1 MNELLSQKGMVLQ
14 NEWWENEMSNY
25 CVSAKQWTHQKK
37 IKWFVENMTQKC
49 KHFGWL
55 NCVSNIGSIKKRRQK
70 NGIDE
75 NEKEKTGILLWMSIL
90 GWLKNLK

>member
-1 MNELLSQKGMVLQ
+1 MICWK
-14 NEWWENEMSNY
+14 Y
-25 CVSAKQWTHQKK
+25 DT
-37 IKWFVENMTQKC
+37 KC

-55 NCVSNIGSIKKRRQK
+55 NCVSNIGSIKKRQK